1 MKIFRVLKYGI
12 IEISLPL
19 QLNFLGIMENDTVIE
34 QVTETIQDTTAVNG
48 MVNGFRE
55 LATTPVSV
63 WLPELV
69 KEYVVP
75 FGIKLLAAIVVL
87 LLGRWVIKL
96 IKKGLSKMMD
106 RRKADPTLSSFLM
119 SLVSVLLTFLLI
131 IAIVGILGVNTSS
144 LVALLAS
151 AGLAIGMALSG
162 TLQNFAGGVMIMLFK
177 PFKVGDFISAQGCEG
192 KVNEIQIFNTHVL
205 TPDNKEV
212 ILPNGALAT
221 GVMTNFSKQGT
232 RRIDWSFSIA
242 YGEDYDKAKEVLR
255 CLCNEDE
262 RIQKSPEPFIELGKL
277 NSSSVDLT
285 VRVWVDA
292 SDYWPVF
299 FSMNEKVYKA
309 FAKEGLSIPF
319 PQMDVHMKN

>member
-1 MKIFRVLKYGI
+1 
-12 IEISLPL
+12 
-19 QLNFLGIMENDTVIE
+19 MENDTVIE
-34 QVTETIQDTTAVNG
+34 QVTETLQDTTVVNT
-48 MVNGFRE
+48 MVKDIKE
-55 LATTPVSV
+55 MATTPVSD
-63 WLPELV
+63 WLPNVV

-75 FGIKLLAAIVVL
+75 FGIKLVVAIVVL

-96 IKKGLSKMMD
+96 IKKGLTRIME
-106 RRKADPTLSSFLM
+106 RRKADPSLSSFLM

-177 PFKVGDFISAQGCEG
+177 PFKVGDFISAQGYEG
-192 KVNEIQIFNTHVL
+192 VVNEIQIFNTHVL

-212 ILPNGALAT
+212 ILPNGSLST
-221 GVMTNFSKQGT
+221 GAMTNFSKQGT
-232 RRIDWSFSIA
+232 RRVDWSFSIA
-242 YGEDYDKAKEVLR
+242 YGDDYDKAKSLLLR
-255 CLCNEDE
+255 LCDEDG
-262 RIQKSPEPFIELGKL
+262 RIQKTPAPFVELGKL
-277 NSSSVDLT
+277 NDSSVDIT

-292 SDYWPVF
+292 ADYWAVF

-309 FAKEGLSIPF
+309 FAAEGLSIPF
-319 PQMDVHMKN
+319 PQMDVHMK